1 VEEEEDAYNLSFS
14 LTGEHNLCKK
24 IALGGTFDR
33 LHIGH
38 RSLIDKALESGCKSI
53 VIGVVSDKLIHSK
66 VLSVLIKPY
75 NIRAKRVM
83 EYIKRKSKEPLDII
97 IEPLNDP
104 YGPTI
109 NDPEIDTI
117 VVSEE
122 TLPRAV
128 EINMIRTEH
137 GLKPLNIIV
146 VEIIKAEDGRPL
158 RATRVRLSEVDEN
171 GKLLARML
179 VFSVSGD
186 PVEQNNSQ

>member
-1 VEEEEDAYNLSFS
+1 MCN
-14 LTGEHNLCKK
+14 K

-38 RSLIDKALESGCKSI
+38 RSLIDRALESGCKSI
-53 VIGVVSDKLIHSK
+53 VIGVVSDKLIRSK
-66 VLSVLIKPY
+66 ALSTLIKPY
-75 NIRAKRVM
+75 EIRVKNVM
-83 EYIKRKSKEPLDII
+83 EYVKSKSSEPLNIT

-109 NDPEIDTI
+109 NDPDIDTI
-117 VVSEE
+117 IVSEE
-122 TLPRAV
+122 TLPRAI
-128 EINMIRTEH
+128 EINMIRSEH

-179 VFSVSGD
+179 VFSSSGD
-186 PVEQNNSQ
+186 SVEQNSS